1 MRADQR
7 IERIED
13 APEWLRR
20 IMTRHG
26 AVFYEPQPDGLPI
39 VSVPKPGRGSL
50 YDERKVTREMK
61 DDAVKLVETGE
72 WPLGRLEF
80 PKARRRSRSPR

>member
-1 MRADQR
+1 MEHADPYSCPILGDSRPVVKLQMRD
-7 IERIED
+7 
-13 APEWLRR
+13 
-20 IMTRHG
+20 
-26 AVFYEPQPDGLPI
+26 

>member
-1 MRADQR
+1 MPTDPT

-13 APEWLRR
+13 AAEWLQR
-20 IMTRHG
+20 IMKRHG

-80 PKARRRSRSPR
+80 PNSRWRSR